1 MRDVLLTYD
10 NDILDLDIVD
20 GEPRYVQY
28 AENTDDQRAAV
39 GAYMSKGTIPGM
51 LEQGINWMDLY
62 AKKSSLIDVDN
73 QTKQQ
78 MSSFAS
84 SESGTSGYTPIYIK
98 EKGQMKIVVVRG

>member
-1 MRDVLLTYD
+1 MLTYED
-10 NDILDLDIVD
+10 DILDLDIVD

-28 AENTDDQRAAV
+28 EGNTEDQRAAV

-62 AKKSSLIDVDN
+62 EQKSSLIDVDN

-78 MSSFAS
+78 ISSFAAS
-84 SESGTSGYTPIYIK
+84 NNGLSGYTPIYIK